1 MLTLKLTDKEKSML
15 YKALNYQLVDEAFLN
30 SFKGAKKDGE
40 IKALIRL
47 MDKVA
52 KSLDIL

>member
-1 MLTLKLTDKEKSML
+1 MLTLKLTDREKSML
-15 YKALNYQLVDEAFLN
+15 YKALNYQMVDEAFLN
-30 SFKGAKKDGE
+30 SFKGAKKDGD